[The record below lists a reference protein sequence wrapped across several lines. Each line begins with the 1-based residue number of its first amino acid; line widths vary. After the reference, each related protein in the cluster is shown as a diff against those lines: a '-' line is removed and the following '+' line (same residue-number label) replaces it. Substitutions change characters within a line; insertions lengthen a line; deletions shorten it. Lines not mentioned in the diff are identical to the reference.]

1 MSTIPIKAKT
11 NWKGFLRSL
20 SASARMAEHIVLL
33 CHQNADPDAVCSA
46 FAVQALLHK
55 LAPGIKTTISCPEGI
70 SAPTRQLLENLSIST
85 PDQKIPA
92 DADLA
97 VLVDTNSLDQL
108 GAASSALLKMEHG
121 LIVVDHHHPHPDTM
135 KLARQMIVDESA
147 AAAAEVVF
155 QLFEASKEEPGKVE
169 ATALMAALFVE
180 TKHFLLA
187 RESTFEVAAKLVRAG
202 ADPRR
207 LSGMLSSPMNRSER
221 VARLRAAE
229 RSSVTMLGN
238 WIVVTSQLGSYQS
251 SAARAFLTLGAHVAF
266 VAGEVKERIRVNM
279 RATEDFYQKTGAH
292 LARDV
297 AIPLGKL
304 LGGVGGGHPTA
315 AGLTALGAVDDVL
328 IACVNRLRE
337 SIGPLQT

>member
-1 MSTIPIKAKT
+1 ME
-11 NWKGFLRSL
+11 NL
-20 SASARMAEHIVLL
+20 
-33 CHQNADPDAVCSA
+33 
-46 FAVQALLHK
+46 
-55 LAPGIKTTISCPEGI
+55 GI
-70 SAPTRQLLENLSIST
+70 SG

-108 GAASSALLKMEHG
+108 GVAAKIILKLEHG
-121 LIVVDHHHPHPDTM
+121 PIVVDHHHPHPDTVRV
-135 KLARQMIVDESA
+135 ASQMIVDESA

-155 QLFEASKEEPGKVE
+155 RLFEASKEDPERLE

-187 RESTFEVAAKLVRAG
+187 RESTFDVAAKLVKAG

-221 VARLRAAE
+221 VARLKAAE
-229 RSSVTMLGN
+229 RSSVTMLAN

-266 VAGEVKERIRVNM
+266 VGGEVKDKIRVNM
-279 RATEDFYQKTGAH
+279 RATEDFYEKTGAH

-315 AGLTALGAVDDVL
+315 AGLSAVGGIEEIL
-328 IACVNRLRE
+328 SACVNRLRE
-337 SIGPLQT
+337 SIVLIQT

>member
-1 MSTIPIKAKT
+1 
-11 NWKGFLRSL
+11 
-20 SASARMAEHIVLL
+20 MAEHVVLL

-46 FAVQALLHK
+46 FALQALLHK
-55 LAPGIKTTISCPEGI
+55 LASGTKATISCPEGI
-70 SAPTRQLLENLSIST
+70 SAPTRQLLENLGIST

-108 GAASSALLKMEHG
+108 GAASTALLKMEHG

-155 QLFEASKEEPGKVE
+155 QLFQASKEEPDRVE

-187 RESTFEVAAKLVRAG
+187 RESTFEVAAKLVKAG

-266 VAGEVKERIRVNM
+266 VAGEVKEKIRVNM

-292 LARDV
+292 LARDI
-297 AIPLGKL
+297 AIQMGKMF
-304 LGGVGGGHPTA
+304 GGVGGGHPTA
-315 AGLTALGAVDDVL
+315 AGLTALGVVDDVL

-337 SIGPLQT
+337 SIDPLQT